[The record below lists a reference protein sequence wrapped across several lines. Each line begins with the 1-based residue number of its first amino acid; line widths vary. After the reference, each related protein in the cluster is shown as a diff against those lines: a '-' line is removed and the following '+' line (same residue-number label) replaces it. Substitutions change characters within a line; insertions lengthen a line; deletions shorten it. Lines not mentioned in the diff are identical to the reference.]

1 MSESKE
7 LSTLVKMT
15 KAEAE
20 ATHQKIGQVLV
31 RAGRDI
37 GALCL
42 DMRDRRGYEALG
54 CKTFEDYI
62 NKKVTADF
70 GGAQRSIYNYMAWVE
85 VERALHASTGK
96 YVQVPLRYALV
107 MYPVREK
114 PELLLEA
121 YEKADSEQL
130 LKVVVGRL
138 LPKPKSKKQ
147 RDKTGEEGWTKED
160 LESDTELRNALDKI
174 QDVYGKE
181 ARMAIQ
187 NGIVVM
193 PRREV
198 LELAKVYA
206 PTMLKI
212 ERLIL
217 ANRWSVKE
225 SVAFV
230 NDSATETSTVEEL
243 INWCLTE
250 KSLHWV
256 GTFGGFEITVKAT
269 PAAKKKIAA

>member
-1 MSESKE
+1 MTSE
-7 LSTLVKMT
+7 LSSVVVMT

-20 ATHQKIGQVLV
+20 QTHQKIGQVLV

-54 CKTFEDYI
+54 SKTFEDYI

-96 YVQVPLRYALV
+96 YVQLPLRYALV

-121 YEKADSEQL
+121 YEKADSEQR

-147 RDKTGEEGWTKED
+147 RDMTGEEGWTQED

-174 QDVYGKE
+174 QSVYGKE
-181 ARMAIQ
+181 DRNAIQ
-187 NGIVVM
+187 NGIVQTR
-193 PRREV
+193 RREV
-198 LELAKVYA
+198 LELAKCYA
-206 PTMLKI
+206 PTMEKI
-212 ERLIL
+212 RLL
-217 ANRWSVKE
+217 VMAKHWSVKE

-230 NDSATETSTVEEL
+230 NDSATETSTVEQL
-243 INWCLTE
+243 INWCLAE
-250 KSLHWV
+250 KSLHWT
-256 GTFGGFEITVKAT
+256 GMFGGFEISVRAT
-269 PAAKKKIAA
+269 PATKKKING